1 MQRECT
7 TLRNTHH
14 FSRLCYNLFMTI
26 VQLSRTHAADAARL
40 HIAGQPGTFLTSLGP
55 SVLTVFYQALP
66 QSPAGFG
73 FAAIDDSSRAA
84 LDQTLPVKTHNPI
97 SPIALGFVSATTS
110 VGALFMEL
118 GTRRIGQFLPP
129 LFARFARQPALILRS
144 VQTLR
149 YPFLVRAG
157 PDHHTGATAELLSI
171 MVEPAMRSQGI
182 GTQLMTAL
190 LAECRQRQ
198 IQHLDV
204 TVDTTNAAAQRFYI
218 RHGFSLSH
226 KFVLYGREM
235 GSYRLGIQ

>member
-1 MQRECT
+1 
-7 TLRNTHH
+7 
-14 FSRLCYNLFMTI
+14 MTI

-40 HIAGQPGTFLTSLGP
+40 HMAGQPGTFLTSLGP

-73 FAAIDDSSRAA
+73 FAAIDDSGRAA
-84 LDQTLPVKTHNPI
+84 LFQTLPPQTHNST
-97 SPIALGFVSATTS
+97 SPTTLGFVSATTS

-129 LFARFARQPALILRS
+129 LLARFARQPALIPRS
-144 VQTLR
+144 VQTLL
-149 YPFLVRAG
+149 YPFLTRKEHV
-157 PDHHTGATAELLSI
+157 HHTGATAELLSI
-171 MVEPAMRSQGI
+171 MVEPTMRSQGI
-182 GTQLMTAL
+182 GAQLMTAL

-204 TVDTTNAAAQRFYI
+204 TVDTTNAAAQRFYL
-218 RHGFSLSH
+218 RHGFSLAH

-235 GSYRLGIQ
+235 CSYRLGIQ

>member
-1 MQRECT
+1 
-7 TLRNTHH
+7 
-14 FSRLCYNLFMTI
+14 MTI

-73 FAAIDDSSRAA
+73 FAAIDDSGRVA
-84 LDQTLPVKTHNPI
+84 LDQTRPVKTHNSI
-97 SPIALGFVSATTS
+97 SPITLGFVSATTS
-110 VGALFMEL
+110 VGALFIEL

-129 LFARFARQPALILRS
+129 LLARFARQPALIPRS
-144 VQTLR
+144 VQTLL
-149 YPFLVRAG
+149 YPFLVRKEHE
-157 PDHHTGATAELLSI
+157 HHTGATAELLSI

-182 GTQLMTAL
+182 GAQLMTAL

-204 TVDTTNAAAQRFYI
+204 TVNTTNAAAQRFYI

-235 GSYRLGIQ
+235 CSYRLGIQ

>member
-1 MQRECT
+1 
-7 TLRNTHH
+7 
-14 FSRLCYNLFMTI
+14 MTI
-26 VQLSRTHAADAARL
+26 VQLSRMHAADAARL

-73 FAAIDDSSRAA
+73 FAAIDDSGRAA
-84 LDQTLPVKTHNPI
+84 IVQTLPAKTNNSI
-97 SPIALGFVSATTS
+97 SPITLGFVSATTS
-110 VGALFMEL
+110 VGALFIEL

-129 LFARFARQPALILRS
+129 LLARFARQPALIPRS
-144 VQTLR
+144 VQTLL
-149 YPFLVRAG
+149 YPFLVRKEHE
-157 PDHHTGATAELLSI
+157 HHTGATAELLSI
-171 MVEPAMRSQGI
+171 MVEPARRSQGI
-182 GTQLMTAL
+182 GAQLMTAL

-204 TVDTTNAAAQRFYI
+204 TVNTTNAAAQRFYI

-235 GSYRLGIQ
+235 CSYRLGIQ

>member
-1 MQRECT
+1 
-7 TLRNTHH
+7 
-14 FSRLCYNLFMTI
+14 MTI
-26 VQLSRTHAADAARL
+26 VQLSRLHAADAARL

-73 FAAIDDSSRAA
+73 FAAIDDSGRAA
-84 LDQTLPVKTHNPI
+84 LVQTLPAKTNNSI
-97 SPIALGFVSATTS
+97 SPITLGFVSATTS
-110 VGALFMEL
+110 VGALFIEL

-129 LFARFARQPALILRS
+129 LLARFARQPALIPRS
-144 VQTLR
+144 VQTLL
-149 YPFLVRAG
+149 YPFLVHTEHQHR
-157 PDHHTGATAELLSI
+157 TGATAELLSI
-171 MVEPAMRSQGI
+171 MVKPAMRSQGI
-182 GTQLMTAL
+182 GAQLMTAL

-218 RHGFSLSH
+218 RHGFSLAH

-235 GSYRLGIQ
+235 CSYRLEIR

>member
-1 MQRECT
+1 
-7 TLRNTHH
+7 
-14 FSRLCYNLFMTI
+14 MTI
-26 VQLSRTHAADAARL
+26 VHLSRTHAADAARL

-73 FAAIDDSSRAA
+73 FAAIDDGGRVA
-84 LDQTLPVKTHNPI
+84 LDQTLPVKTHNSI
-97 SPIALGFVSATTS
+97 SPITLGFVSATTS
-110 VGALFMEL
+110 VGALFIEL

-129 LFARFARQPALILRS
+129 LLARFARQPALIPRS
-144 VQTLR
+144 VQTLL
-149 YPFLVRAG
+149 YPFLVRKE
-157 PDHHTGATAELLSI
+157 HEHYTGATAELLSI

-182 GTQLMTAL
+182 GAQLMTAL

-235 GSYRLGIQ
+235 CSYRLGIQ